1 MTVMPMNTDE
11 LTSLIAQDSD
21 SSDSNHRFVPP
32 AQILEDTNIM
42 NTETPNIAQDDK
54 QSSNNGWRKDL
65 NSSIFLLTIFS
76 AIGGFL
82 FGYDT
87 GVVSGAMLQIQD
99 DPRINPDTVWTELIV
114 SVTVSECFS
123 AVKLSTIFLNQNN
136 LYLIF
141 DIFRTVHFYSAWLR
155 VVVRLDC
162 RTK

>member
-1 MTVMPMNTDE
+1 MTMITDE

-21 SSDSNHRFVPP
+21 SSDSNHRSVLP

-123 AVKLSTIFLNQNN
+123 VVKCSAIFLSLN
-136 LYLIF
+136 
-141 DIFRTVHFYSAWLR
+141 
-155 VVVRLDC
+155 
-162 RTK
+162 

>member
-1 MTVMPMNTDE
+1 MTMNTDE
-11 LTSLIAQDSD
+11 LTSLITLDSD
-21 SSDSNHRFVPP
+21 SSDSSQRFVPP
-32 AQILEDTNIM
+32 VQILENTNIM
-42 NTETPNIAQDDK
+42 NTETPNIAQGEYQRNQDDK
-54 QSSNNGWRKDL
+54 ESSNNGWRKDL

-123 AVKLSTIFLNQNN
+123 VVKCSAIFLS
-136 LYLIF
+136 LI
-141 DIFRTVHFYSAWLR
+141 I
-155 VVVRLDC
+155 C
-162 RTK
+162 I

>member
-1 MTVMPMNTDE
+1 MNTDE

-21 SSDSNHRFVPP
+21 SSDSSQRFVPP
-32 AQILEDTNIM
+32 VQILENTNIM

-114 SVTVSECFS
+114 SVTVSQCFS
-123 AVKLSTIFLNQNN
+123 VVKISAFFR
-136 LYLIF
+136 LI
-141 DIFRTVHFYSAWLR
+141 I
-155 VVVRLDC
+155 
-162 RTK
+162 

>member
-1 MTVMPMNTDE
+1 MTMITDE

-42 NTETPNIAQDDK
+42 NTETPNIAQGEHRRNYDDK
-54 QSSNNGWRKDL
+54 ESSNNGWRKDL

-114 SVTVSECFS
+114 SVTVSKCFS
-123 AVKLSTIFLNQNN
+123 TVKFSSIFL
-136 LYLIF
+136 
-141 DIFRTVHFYSAWLR
+141 
-155 VVVRLDC
+155 
-162 RTK
+162 

>member
-1 MTVMPMNTDE
+1 MTMNTDE

-21 SSDSNHRFVPP
+21 SSDSNHRSVLP

-123 AVKLSTIFLNQNN
+123 TVKFSAIFSL
-136 LYLIF
+136 F
-141 DIFRTVHFYSAWLR
+141 WLF
-155 VVVRLDC
+155 LKQIIC
-162 RTK
+162 PLFFSLAQPGCSP

>member
-1 MTVMPMNTDE
+1 MITDE

-21 SSDSNHRFVPP
+21 SSDSNHQFVPP

-42 NTETPNIAQDDK
+42 NTETQNIAQGEYRRNYDDK
-54 QSSNNGWRKDL
+54 QSSNSGWRKDL

-123 AVKLSTIFLNQNN
+123 VVKFSAIFSL
-136 LYLIF
+136 F
-141 DIFRTVHFYSAWLR
+141 WLF
-155 VVVRLDC
+155 L
-162 RTK
+162 KQII

>member
-1 MTVMPMNTDE
+1 MPMNTDE

-21 SSDSNHRFVPP
+21 SSDSSQRFVPP
-32 AQILEDTNIM
+32 VQILENTNIM
-42 NTETPNIAQDDK
+42 NTETPNIGQEAYRQNSGDK
-54 QSSNNGWRKDL
+54 QTSNNGWTKDL

-114 SVTVSECFS
+114 SVTVSQCFS
-123 AVKLSTIFLNQNN
+123 VVKNSAFLISDYYISIFFAHS
-136 LYLIF
+136 IF
-141 DIFRTVHFYSAWLR
+141 VFSSVQRGCSP
-155 VVVRLDC
+155 
-162 RTK
+162 

>member
-1 MTVMPMNTDE
+1 MITEE

-32 AQILEDTNIM
+32 ARILEDTNIM
-42 NTETPNIAQDDK
+42 NTETPKVAQGEYRRNQDDK
-54 QSSNNGWRKDL
+54 QSFNNGWRKDL

-114 SVTVSECFS
+114 SVTVSKCVN
-123 AVKLSTIFLNQNN
+123 AVEFYAILANN

-141 DIFRTVHFYSAWLR
+141 NIIRELELSLQTTA
-155 VVVRLDC
+155 
-162 RTK
+162 

>member
-1 MTVMPMNTDE
+1 MTMNTDE

-21 SSDSNHRFVPP
+21 SSDSNHRVVPS
-32 AQILEDTNIM
+32 AQILENTNIM
-42 NTETPNIAQDDK
+42 NTETPNIAQEAYRQNAGDK

-123 AVKLSTIFLNQNN
+123 TVKFSAIFLSLN
-136 LYLIF
+136 
-141 DIFRTVHFYSAWLR
+141 
-155 VVVRLDC
+155 
-162 RTK
+162 

>member
-1 MTVMPMNTDE
+1 MTMNTDE

-21 SSDSNHRFVPP
+21 SSDSNHRSVLP

-54 QSSNNGWRKDL
+54 QSSNNGWTKDL
-65 NSSIFLLTIFS
+65 NSPIFLLTIFS

-123 AVKLSTIFLNQNN
+123 AAKFSAIFN
-136 LYLIF
+136 LYLVF
-141 DIFRTVHFYSAWLR
+141 DIFRSVHLFSAWLS

>member
-1 MTVMPMNTDE
+1 MTMITDE

-21 SSDSNHRFVPP
+21 SSDSNHQFVPP

-42 NTETPNIAQDDK
+42 NTETQNIAQGEYRRNYDDK

-114 SVTVSECFS
+114 SVTVNQCFS
-123 AVKLSTIFLNQNN
+123 VVIIFAFF
-136 LYLIF
+136 YG
-141 DIFRTVHFYSAWLR
+141 FRPI
-155 VVVRLDC
+155 
-162 RTK
+162 

>member
-1 MTVMPMNTDE
+1 MNTDE

-21 SSDSNHRFVPP
+21 SSDSNHRSVLP

-123 AVKLSTIFLNQNN
+123 VVKCSAIFLSLNSTNN

-141 DIFRTVHFYSAWLR
+141 DIFRSVHFFSAWFS
-155 VVVRLDC
+155 VVVRLNC

>member
-1 MTVMPMNTDE
+1 MTMNTDE

-21 SSDSNHRFVPP
+21 SSDSNHQFVPP

-114 SVTVSECFS
+114 SVTVSVCFS
-123 AVKLSTIFLNQNN
+123 AVTFSANFL
-136 LYLIF
+136 
-141 DIFRTVHFYSAWLR
+141 
-155 VVVRLDC
+155 
-162 RTK
+162 

>member
-21 SSDSNHRFVPP
+21 SSDSNHRSVLP

-123 AVKLSTIFLNQNN
+123 VVKCSAIFLSLN
-136 LYLIF
+136 
-141 DIFRTVHFYSAWLR
+141 
-155 VVVRLDC
+155 
-162 RTK
+162 

>member
-1 MTVMPMNTDE
+1 MTMNTDE
-11 LTSLIAQDSD
+11 LSSLIAQDSD
-21 SSDSNHRFVPP
+21 SSDSSQRFVPP
-32 AQILEDTNIM
+32 VQILENTNIM

-123 AVKLSTIFLNQNN
+123 VVKISAFFLIIRIQ
-136 LYLIF
+136 I
-141 DIFRTVHFYSAWLR
+141 V
-155 VVVRLDC
+155 
-162 RTK
+162 

>member
-1 MTVMPMNTDE
+1 MTMITDE

-123 AVKLSTIFLNQNN
+123 VVKFSAIFL
-136 LYLIF
+136 YL
-141 DIFRTVHFYSAWLR
+141 V
-155 VVVRLDC
+155 
-162 RTK
+162 